1 MNEKTKETYKD
12 PIVKVYA
19 CCPLCSATLLQAEF
33 VKNGVTIEILT
44 HYSELINAV
53 DFFFVYQR
61 MYNGNCLNIR
71 NECAHARKYI
81 YYA

>member
-33 VKNGVTIEILT
+33 VKNEQNVSILMKFE
-44 HYSELINAV
+44 ELSQELQENFLKLYKEHLKNSIDILNEEHWLEL
-53 DFFFVYQR
+53 FFV
-61 MYNGNCLNIR
+61 
-71 NECAHARKYI
+71 
-81 YYA
+81 

>member
-33 VKNGVTIEILT
+33 VKNGVTKCNKT
-44 HYSELINAV
+44 
-53 DFFFVYQR
+53 
-61 MYNGNCLNIR
+61 
-71 NECAHARKYI
+71 RKT
-81 YYA
+81 ALKFNKQLLPDDVFEQNRWVKRK